1 MYKLVT
7 LLKDKG
13 RNHRHGK
20 WQESKDEFQPLFG
33 LELVLY
39 SWGII
44 NFISMEDWLH
54 WWPSECPLW
63 IMLLRGDS
71 TTPGWVCLYTAG
83 WVSFSTAWIWAVLW
97 FVLAKI
103 KKMVEVTSYLDLK
116 RSIWFHCFLETYY
129 FQENKLSPLCW
140 EMRPMTLYSLAHPF
154 NYSWVVDM
162 STNTSWTCRLPTEL
176 LAFHRYMIESSR
188 AKATL
193 TILKSNQML
202 IVLIFGTLE

>member
-1 MYKLVT
+1 MAQWMST
-7 LLKDKG
+7 LDHAFTWWFYNFRLGLPLHCRLGLFLHCLNLSCPVICFGQNLK
-13 RNHRHGK
+13 
-20 WQESKDEFQPLFG
+20 
-33 LELVLY
+33 
-39 SWGII
+39 
-44 NFISMEDWLH
+44 
-54 WWPSECPLW
+54 
-63 IMLLRGDS
+63 
-71 TTPGWVCLYTAG
+71 
-83 WVSFSTAWIWAVLW
+83 
-97 FVLAKI
+97 
-103 KKMVEVTSYLDLK
+103 KKKVEVTSHLDLK

-162 STNTSWTCRLPTEL
+162 STNPSWTGQLPTEL
-176 LAFHRYMIESSR
+176 LAFHRYMMESSQ